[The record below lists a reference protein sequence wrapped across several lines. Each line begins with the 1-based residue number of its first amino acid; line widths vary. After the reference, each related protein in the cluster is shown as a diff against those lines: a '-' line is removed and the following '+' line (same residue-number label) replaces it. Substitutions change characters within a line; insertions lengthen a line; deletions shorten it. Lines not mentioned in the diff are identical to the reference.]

1 MISHLHLSY
10 ISTMTR
16 TPLFD
21 SYSFRLAEQEEFAAF
36 FDEHRQRMFGGVSHI
51 PIEEYMS
58 GAEMQRRK
66 DYDDAVHALYELRI
80 LIYHGDEVIGWHV
93 GRQGMRDTGNMSNT
107 AIFPTHRGRG
117 IYSALLPHVL
127 EIFREQGFAKVTSKH
142 HASNNAVIIPKLKA
156 GFVITGF
163 DIDER
168 YGLFVI
174 LTYIFNEQ
182 RMNAYKYRVGALRPD
197 EEIRKYL

>member
-1 MISHLHLSY
+1 
-10 ISTMTR
+10 MTR
-16 TPLFD
+16 IPLFD
-21 SYSFRLAEQEEFAAF
+21 SYSFRLAEQEEFTAF
-36 FDEHRQRMFGGVSHI
+36 FEQNRPKVFEDISYI
-51 PIEEYMS
+51 PVEDYMT

-66 DYDDAVHALYELRI
+66 DYDDMVRGHYELRI
-80 LIYHGDEVIGWHV
+80 FIMYGDEIIGWHV

-107 AIFPTHRGRG
+107 GIFKEHRGKG
-117 IYSALLPHVL
+117 VYAALLPRVL
-127 EIFREQGFAKVTSKH
+127 EIFREQGFAKVYSKH

-168 YGLFVI
+168 YGLFVV

-182 RMNAYKYRVGALRPD
+182 RLNVYKYRVGSLKPD